1 MGFGA
6 SGTSLCDSG
15 LGLWD
20 LAPSNKVEGK
30 KVKENLLDNNSNKL
44 IFTGNL
50 ITDLL

>member
-1 MGFGA
+1 MQVVQVCV
-6 SGTSLCDSG
+6 TVV
-15 LGLWD
+15 WD

-30 KVKENLLDNNSNKL
+30 KVKENLLDNNSNEL

>member
-6 SGTSLCDSG
+6 SATSLCDSG
-15 LGLWD
+15 LGF
-20 LAPSNKVEGK
+20 